1 MFLSDVGCRLSA
13 GVVGCRLGSCR
24 LSSHLSAKFTHT
36 SAAAGKLV
44 LTSSP
49 CTLLHILS
57 SPNINFS
64 CLVQELIEV
73 EKSLVTVVG
82 SLIGCSIS
90 FLARNSLIMATGALT
105 KKAYLL
111 KKGEVCLHFGSPT
124 RSSERVLLYSANV
137 SSFTCF
143 QDETYDE
150 QQIPLV
156 SEAIRKSTELGINKP
171 KIEMYCKYDTFY
183 DTPRIYTNVSFP
195 EEFEKTLSSIL
206 QKPRISIKGT
216 YRVVRQEN
224 VVPPRRFEIYPPPM
238 SGLPYSRGILPH
250 LDAHEGSLSRSH
262 FRTCGPG
269 NNSNRNW
276 AIVDQEV
283 EFSVEGLELKENVT
297 YEGFNGIE
305 HLAQCYNSG
314 GITNVQMT
322 YSVILEWK
330 EFEIPDERFEASV
343 LDKLFEGKPLADCVL
358 EASNKVE
365 FECHQNI
372 LGANSEVLLRMF
384 ESGMQESQ
392 TNRIKMED
400 MSEKAVKMMLDYMY
414 RRNLNLEG
422 RTEGEI
428 LELLKAA
435 HKYNISKLELIISRF
450 LWYKPKEWF
459 TMDGVL
465 ALYFFAKNVDDL
477 RNLVEKLKA
486 VMKANT
492 QELSASA
499 TYKEWMEVEPQMASQ
514 FVVQLLEP
522 ERRYV
527 NSEIEVGGG
536 NEEHLNVVVEDDI
549 E

>member
-1 MFLSDVGCRLSA
+1 
-13 GVVGCRLGSCR
+13 
-24 LSSHLSAKFTHT
+24 
-36 SAAAGKLV
+36 
-44 LTSSP
+44 
-49 CTLLHILS
+49 
-57 SPNINFS
+57 
-64 CLVQELIEV
+64 
-73 EKSLVTVVG
+73 
-82 SLIGCSIS
+82 
-90 FLARNSLIMATGALT
+90 MATGVLT
-105 KKAYLL
+105 KTAYLL
-111 KKGEVCLHFGSPT
+111 KKGPST
-124 RSSERVLLYSANV
+124 RSTDRVLLYSANV

-143 QDETYDE
+143 QDETYDD
-150 QQIPLV
+150 QQISLV

-171 KIEMYCKYDTFY
+171 KIEMYSKYDTFY

-195 EEFEKTLSSIL
+195 QEFEKALSSIL

-216 YRVVRQEN
+216 YRLVRQEN

-238 SGLPYSRGILPH
+238 LAPIFSRGMLPH
-250 LDAHEGSLSRSH
+250 LDAHEGASSRSH
-262 FRTCGPG
+262 FLTCGPG
-269 NNSNRNW
+269 NDSNRNRV
-276 AIVDQEV
+276 IVDKEV
-283 EFSVEGLELKENVT
+283 EFSVEGLDLKENAT
-297 YEGFNGIE
+297 YQGFNGIE
-305 HLAQCYNSG
+305 HLAQCYKSG

-322 YSVILEWK
+322 YSVILEWN

-365 FECHQNI
+365 FECHRNI

-384 ESGMQESQ
+384 ENGMQESQ

-400 MSEKAVKMMLDYMY
+400 MSEIAVKMMLDYMY
-414 RRNLNLEG
+414 GRNLNLEG
-422 RTEGEI
+422 RTDVEI

-450 LWYKPKEWF
+450 LWYKPMEWF

-477 RNLVEKLKA
+477 MDLVEKLKA

-522 ERRYV
+522 ERRYA

-536 NEEHLNVVVEDDI
+536 NEERLISVVVEGDI